1 MGDTHTNE
9 NSKDAVGSRR
19 RSSLKD
25 LQSQKGQT
33 AEPAETSCSSGSNL
47 STTRNIKE
55 DINKG
60 NRLRAAVD
68 AALRKKPSFGKNR
81 GLEQSDLPSVS
92 NVDSSCDR
100 PLQNFPSKVHRDWP
114 VGLQGGHPNLQT
126 DKQAIAVNRKQ
137 STLPGADA
145 MAAPQSVEPA
155 VHLHSVKPVIRDLP
169 VGLQRGH
176 PNLQTDKETIAVNR
190 KQSTLPVAE
199 AMSAPQT
206 LESAVH
212 VHSVKPVVRDLPA
225 GLQGGTIAVNRK
237 QFPLAS
243 ADAMAASQSA
253 EPTVHLP
260 SVKPAIS
267 DLPVVDPSV
276 LSTTSA
282 IPEHEYI
289 WQYGFHSFS

>member
-47 STTRNIKE
+47 STTRYIKE

-126 DKQAIAVNRKQ
+126 DKQ
-137 STLPGADA
+137 
-145 MAAPQSVEPA
+145 
-155 VHLHSVKPVIRDLP
+155 
-169 VGLQRGH
+169 
-176 PNLQTDKETIAVNR
+176 TIAVNR

-243 ADAMAASQSA
+243 ADAMAASQSV

-260 SVKPAIS
+260 SVQPVMS